1 MSSCVSG
8 TLNVKLQG
16 VLGRRMVLKT
26 LILAWNWNNSYLA
39 RLTLLTLSRAL
50 VYERT
55 TNCSISCNME
65 SGIPSR
71 EWDLKQNASV
81 TEENLLQT
89 SQACFLPLP
98 KNAETLLQPVIAW
111 NPNNASHFSAPS
123 LLTIV
128 WIGMKRLAFP
138 VGKVIQSS
146 SIHQWD

>member
-1 MSSCVSG
+1 
-8 TLNVKLQG
+8 
-16 VLGRRMVLKT
+16 
-26 LILAWNWNNSYLA
+26 
-39 RLTLLTLSRAL
+39 
-50 VYERT
+50 
-55 TNCSISCNME
+55 ME

-123 LLTIV
+123 LLAIV
-128 WIGMKRLAFP
+128 WIGMKRLDFP
-138 VGKVIQSS
+138 VPKVIQSS
-146 SIHQWD
+146 SIHQ